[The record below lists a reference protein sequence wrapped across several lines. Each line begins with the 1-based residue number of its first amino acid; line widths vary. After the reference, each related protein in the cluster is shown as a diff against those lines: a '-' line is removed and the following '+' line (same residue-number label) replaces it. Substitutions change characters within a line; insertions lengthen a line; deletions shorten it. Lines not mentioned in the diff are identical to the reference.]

1 MSELLITRP
10 QQKRHGRIALLEAQH
25 AVLKQIAAGSP
36 LKQSLDRICSF
47 VEALDEPTL
56 CSVVLLQQD
65 RYLRTLSAPSLSPA
79 YSAAIDGAEV
89 GPQVGS
95 CGTAMWRG
103 ETVIVTDIET
113 DPLWANYRHI
123 ARLHGL
129 RACWSRPIVGAA
141 GKVLGSFALY
151 FKQPRRPSARSFEIM
166 EVAAELAAV
175 AIERATLDEQLSIS
189 LIRYQL
195 AQRVTNLALLQ
206 RDFKTGQNYWSPEF
220 RTMFDIPPEARPAL
234 RLAYSRVHRQDRQ
247 LLMLTHTRATQNGLP
262 YEIRYR
268 VCRTDGS
275 IRHICERGAASY
287 ADDGS
292 PKAMVAALQDE
303 TAHYDATMKL
313 AALAHMA
320 QKVNSHHALLP
331 LMEFIVASACHL
343 STAQLACLSVK
354 QGSAPINVCSGTAAP
369 PASEQ
374 PAFWLRAGAL
384 VHQGADQPQPLRY
397 LRGQHPDALIS
408 RGWWSMPLH
417 ARDGAEIGFVAV
429 LDSGAGDFNAQ
440 DDRLLRQ
447 LVDIAAISIEN
458 VLLYADLEARVSE
471 RTRELE
477 RSNRELEAFSYTV
490 SHDLRGPLRAI
501 SGFATLLEQEHS
513 AQLDTQALDY
523 LQRIK
528 VSTRHMADLINGLL
542 ELGRVSRAEMT
553 RVPVDL
559 SALAARCAE
568 RITEQYP
575 GRQVQL
581 SITPGLQ
588 AAADPRLLELVF
600 SNLLDNAWKF
610 TRDQQPAR
618 VEVGSRLHEDEQLF
632 YVADNGAGFDPQY
645 AGQLFGVFQRLHTST
660 EFPGTGIGLATV
672 ERIIERHGGRVFA
685 EGMPGAGASV
695 FFTLPQ

>member
-1 MSELLITRP
+1 MLTYVTTGTP
-10 QQKRHGRIALLEAQH
+10 G
-25 AVLKQIAAGSP
+25 
-36 LKQSLDRICSF
+36 
-47 VEALDEPTL
+47 
-56 CSVVLLQQD
+56 
-65 RYLRTLSAPSLSPA
+65 YLRRNARTSSAVILS
-79 YSAAIDGAEV
+79 
-89 GPQVGS
+89 
-95 CGTAMWRG
+95 
-103 ETVIVTDIET
+103 
-113 DPLWANYRHI
+113 
-123 ARLHGL
+123 
-129 RACWSRPIVGAA
+129 
-141 GKVLGSFALY
+141 
-151 FKQPRRPSARSFEIM
+151 
-166 EVAAELAAV
+166 
-175 AIERATLDEQLSIS
+175 
-189 LIRYQL
+189 
-195 AQRVTNLALLQ
+195 
-206 RDFKTGQNYWSPEF
+206 
-220 RTMFDIPPEARPAL
+220 
-234 RLAYSRVHRQDRQ
+234 
-247 LLMLTHTRATQNGLP
+247 
-262 YEIRYR
+262 
-268 VCRTDGS
+268 
-275 IRHICERGAASY
+275 
-287 ADDGS
+287 
-292 PKAMVAALQDE
+292 
-303 TAHYDATMKL
+303 
-313 AALAHMA
+313 
-320 QKVNSHHALLP
+320 
-331 LMEFIVASACHL
+331 
-343 STAQLACLSVK
+343 
-354 QGSAPINVCSGTAAP
+354 
-369 PASEQ
+369 ASEQ

-384 VHQGADQPQPLRY
+384 VQNAADQPQPLRY
-397 LRGQHPDALIS
+397 LRGQHPDALFS
-408 RGWWSMPLH
+408 RGWWSMPLR

-429 LDSGAGDFNAQ
+429 LDSGAGDFNSQ

-471 RTRELE
+471 RTRALE

-581 SITPGLQ
+581 SITPGMQ
-588 AAADPRLLELVF
+588 AAADPRLLELVLT
-600 SNLLDNAWKF
+600 NLLDNAWKF